1 MKNQPDPIGDH
12 MLGVTFENIADP
24 IERTRFYRANK
35 AALAREAARR
45 DAGTPLPSPPSIVNS
60 AEPFP
65 MGLTVK
71 VGGKVV
77 RHIPH
82 RYVTAPAGGLFG
94 QSIRR

>member
-1 MKNQPDPIGDH
+1 MNTVDPIHDH
-12 MLGVTFENIADP
+12 ALAIVFEGITDPVKRTTF
-24 IERTRFYRANK
+24 FRANK
-35 AALAREAARR
+35 AALARESERVR
-45 DAGTPLPSPPSIVNS
+45 TGKPLPALPRIENK

-82 RYVTAPAGGLFG
+82 RYVTAPTGGLFG